1 VYFKELW
8 GIQSMT
14 AQPIKP
20 KLWTP
25 IMLADHLGVSKKW
38 IYHRTQNKGPEHIPH
53 LKMGKLLRFDPDS
66 DAFKRWLLTHRK
78 H

>member
-1 VYFKELW
+1 
-8 GIQSMT
+8 MN

-25 IMLADHLGVSKKW
+25 EMLAEHLGVSKKW
-38 IYHRTQNKGPEHIPH
+38 VYHRTQLNAIERIPH

-66 DAFKRWLLTHRK
+66 EDFKHWLQAHRQN
-78 H
+78 

>member
-1 VYFKELW
+1 M
-8 GIQSMT
+8 S

-25 IMLADHLGVSKKW
+25 AMLADHLGVSKKW
-38 IYHRTQNKGPEHIPH
+38 IYHRTQTKGPERIPH
-53 LKMGKLLRFDPDS
+53 LKMGKLLRFDPES
-66 DAFKRWLLTHRK
+66 ETFKQWLLSHRE